1 MMNNKRKTEKK
12 TENAKE
18 NTMSYEEFDWNKTLN
33 DGTLA
38 KQRVPVLNKYIEKH
52 NLFAVKTKKKSQKV
66 QAIVDHLQSSAKRR
80 DKQTCFQVEDL
91 DNECEI
97 DETDEAFYSSSDEDI
112 VIREIGELSESESDF

>member
-1 MMNNKRKTEKK
+1 M
-12 TENAKE
+12 
-18 NTMSYEEFDWNKTLN
+18 LN

-66 QAIVDHLQSSAKRR
+66 QAIVDHLQSSAKKR
-80 DKQTCFQVEDL
+80 DKQTCLQVEDL
-91 DNECEI
+91 DDECEV

-112 VIREIGELSESESDF
+112 VI

>member
-1 MMNNKRKTEKK
+1 M
-12 TENAKE
+12 
-18 NTMSYEEFDWNKTLN
+18 LN

-80 DKQTCFQVEDL
+80 DKQTCLQVEDL
-91 DNECEI
+91 DDYCEV